1 MTLRRLRSGLPP
13 TYFGIP
19 HNLPQDLVF
28 FHSKIFCLLSGRGVT
43 AYRANLAPSGGNA
56 NYTVVFAQPKGLFC
70 YIFPVEKDQ
79 NIPSEAVLA
88 VFFAVPTSPYGYFD
102 YLWKIIPVT
111 RTYERKICRKAE
123 KRSHLPCGQPVRQHL
138 GREADA
144 PGRVVLSDVNLCVAP
159 GEFVYL
165 IGTRRQRQEHPA
177 QNPLRRG
184 AAALRRR
191 TRGRLRPAQAQ
202 APRHPLPPPPDRH
215 RIPGLPA
222 ADRPQC
228 LHEPLLRN
236 ESHGWKREDQ
246 IRERIDQVLKLVDLG
261 AKSYKMP
268 FELSGGEQQRLVIAR
283 ALLSDPQVLLADEPT
298 GNLDSRN
305 SHEIMALLRES
316 NQALRP
322 DARGDHA

>member
-1 MTLRRLRSGLPP
+1 M
-13 TYFGIP
+13 
-19 HNLPQDLVF
+19 
-28 FHSKIFCLLSGRGVT
+28 
-43 AYRANLAPSGGNA
+43 
-56 NYTVVFAQPKGLFC
+56 
-70 YIFPVEKDQ
+70 
-79 NIPSEAVLA
+79 A

-144 PGRVVLSDVNLCVAP
+144 PGRDGAVGCEPVRGSGRIRLPDR
-159 GEFVYL
+159 
-165 IGTRRQRQEHPA
+165 TRRQRQEHPA

-222 ADRPQC
+222 ADRPQR

-236 ESHGWKREDQ
+236 ESHGMEAR
-246 IRERIDQVLKLVDLG
+246 RPR
-261 AKSYKMP
+261 
-268 FELSGGEQQRLVIAR
+268 SGSGSTRC
-283 ALLSDPQVLLADEPT
+283 S
-298 GNLDSRN
+298 S
-305 SHEIMALLRES
+305 S
-316 NQALRP
+316 
-322 DARGDHA
+322 